1 MASASLQRI
10 NALKKEASLLTKKLW
25 KSSLKSIQAIALGN
39 AVDEVRFSKLEKLQ
53 LEKPTMLPV
62 NRDDEL
68 KSRANYYY
76 NYAREQ
82 IEQESD
88 IFEMLDW
95 SLTVGYKGDHVEE
108 LSSSTSFTKDQIHRY
123 FYFLRK
129 GEEQRLYILRKY
141 KFEDPCPTSF
151 DSSRVDAL
159 EDNMLRTLNAE
170 IMSHAIDDKA
180 YSSHEDSMGANT
192 EIRVESALERIF
204 SEDRNEDDWD
214 AK

>member
-1 MASASLQRI
+1 MASASLQQL

-25 KSSLKSIQAIALGN
+25 KSSLKSVQAIALGN

-88 IFEMLDW
+88 IFETLDW
-95 SLTVGYKGDHVEE
+95 SLTAGYKGDHVKEE
-108 LSSSTSFTKDQIHRY
+108 SSSPTSLTKDQIHRY

-159 EDNMLRTLNAE
+159 EDNMLRTLHGNSLAVSMILMQMPLLPNGVE
-170 IMSHAIDDKA
+170 IELLD
-180 YSSHEDSMGANT
+180 
-192 EIRVESALERIF
+192 
-204 SEDRNEDDWD
+204 
-214 AK
+214 